1 MTTRS
6 CPVFCESAELA
17 VEASAIAQGLGLTIA
32 CELSAHPL
40 DAAARAARPEQP
52 AVALCSRI
60 PEPSTLLAALDACSA
75 ADTLVLGAIAD
86 RDAHGRGLA
95 SDLGFVCVPEVGS
108 ALSAVALLLSGSSRP
123 WKASAR
129 KVSALDKLRLEGAL
143 SSSSERGAGRLISLG
158 ADGLGFQLHDEA
170 PLIALG
176 HGRQAASAL
185 RALATRKL
193 GMAQPLRAA
202 LPEDLSPARDILFG
216 PPRLLSDPASKAAL
230 APFGLPMP
238 QEELCASPSR
248 ASSEA
253 ARIGF
258 PVRISL
264 ASPDLRVWD
273 HPDLSVDGVDNA
285 ARVRDVY
292 RQLTSVAEERAPK
305 ARVLGV
311 TVTATTLAR
320 ALVRVTARPL
330 AGGRCLLRIGF
341 ADPHGAVARDATSTL
356 LPSTPE
362 GVARAVGRLS
372 GHALLLGEAPAERER
387 NVLLL
392 HDLFG
397 RIGAFV
403 EAFGREVERVDL
415 HPVALLVGEGAEIRE
430 AAIQV
435 TDAFVREL
443 G

>member
-17 VEASAIAQGLGLTIA
+17 VEAAAIAQGLGLAIA
-32 CELSAHPL
+32 TELSAHPL
-40 DAAARAARPEQP
+40 DAAARAVQAGEP
-52 AVALCSRI
+52 AVALCAEV
-60 PEPSTLLAALDACSA
+60 PDPNTLVAALDACSA
-75 ADTLVLGAIAD
+75 ADLVVLAAIGD
-86 RDAHGRGLA
+86 RHTHGRGLA
-95 SDLGFVCVPEVGS
+95 ADLGFVCVSEVGP
-108 ALSAVALLLSGSSRP
+108 ALSAVALLRAGSPRP

-129 KVSALDKLRLEGAL
+129 KVSTLDKLRLEGAL
-143 SSSSERGAGRLISLG
+143 STSERGSGRLLSLG
-158 ADGLGFQLHDEA
+158 VDGLGFQLGDDSVVI
-170 PLIALG
+170 PLG
-176 HGRQAASAL
+176 HAHQAASAL
-185 RALATRKL
+185 RALAQRQVGVRSSSRTT
-193 GMAQPLRAA
+193 
-202 LPEDLSPARDILFG
+202 LPEDLSVSRDVLFG

-238 QEELCASPSR
+238 QEELCTSPSR
-248 ASSEA
+248 AAAEA

-292 RQLTSVAEERAPK
+292 RQLTSVAEERAPN

-330 AGGRCLLRIGF
+330 AGGRCLLRVGF
-341 ADPHGAVARDATSTL
+341 ADPHGAVVRDATTTL

-362 GVARAVGRLS
+362 GIARAIARLA
-372 GHALLLGEAPAERER
+372 GNTLLLGEAAAERER
-387 NVLLL
+387 NVVLL

-403 EAFGREVERVDL
+403 EAFGHEVDRIDL
-415 HPVALLVGEGAEIRE
+415 NPLALLVGEGAEIRE

-435 TDAFVREL
+435 TDAFIREL
-443 G
+443 A

>member
-1 MTTRS
+1 MTIRS

-17 VEASAIAQGLGLTIA
+17 VEAAAVAQGLGISVETQ
-32 CELSAHPL
+32 LSAHPL
-40 DAAARAARPEQP
+40 DAAARAVRVGEP
-52 AVALCSRI
+52 AIALCLEVPDPAS
-60 PEPSTLLAALDACSA
+60 LVAALDACSA
-75 ADTLVLGAIAD
+75 AELVILGAIGD
-86 RDAHGRGLA
+86 RHAHGRGLA
-95 SDLGFVCVPEVGS
+95 ADLGFVCVSEVGP
-108 ALSAVALLLSGSSRP
+108 ALSAMALLRSGSARP

-129 KVSALDKLRLEGAL
+129 KVSALDKVRLEGAL
-143 SSSSERGAGRLISLG
+143 GTGERGNGRLLSLG
-158 ADGLGFQLHDEA
+158 ADGVGFQLGDESEV
-170 PLIALG
+170 ISLG
-176 HGRQAASAL
+176 HARHAAAAL
-185 RALATRKL
+185 RALAQRQV
-193 GMAQPLRAA
+193 GVRASSRAA
-202 LPEDLSPARDILFG
+202 LPTDLGATRDVLFG

-238 QEELCASPSR
+238 QEELCTSPSR
-248 ASSEA
+248 ASAEA

-292 RQLTSVAEERAPK
+292 RQLAAVAEERAPN

-320 ALVRVTARPL
+320 ALVRVTARPI
-330 AGGRCLLRIGF
+330 AGGRCLLRVGF
-341 ADPHGAVARDATSTL
+341 ADPHGAVVRDATSTL
-356 LPSTPE
+356 LPSSPE
-362 GVARAVGRLS
+362 GIARTIARLS
-372 GHALLLGEAPAERER
+372 GHTLLLGDAAPERER
-387 NVLLL
+387 NILLL
-392 HDLFG
+392 SDLFG

-403 EAFGREVERVDL
+403 EAFGRDVERVDL
-415 HPVALLVGEGAEIRE
+415 NPLALLVGEGAEIRE

-435 TDAFVREL
+435 TDAFIREL